1 MALVLTDMAAPP
13 TKPTVRRRPTHG
25 LGELHVAL
33 LLNAMAGFPKGWSIG
48 TQEDYRGD
56 LTLFVV
62 SEREG
67 APILVITRSSQGFD
81 LARNVVDDLI
91 ELGSFAQLGDV
102 MTAVGRE
109 LDLFEQRG
117 SPIAT

>member
-1 MALVLTDMAAPP
+1 
-13 TKPTVRRRPTHG
+13 
-25 LGELHVAL
+25 
-33 LLNAMAGFPKGWSIG
+33 MAGFPKGWSIG